1 MYRFYLMTFLITVI
15 SCNSNSRNT
24 IENNADSSLILL
36 DNLTESNTFS
46 LLIVENPDTTFGY
59 IVFKDSVPYIIQK
72 NIPGKSG
79 NNGFSDSASAY
90 KVADYVIHKLKHNII
105 PPTIS
110 KQELDSLLN
119 FKLNHE

>member
-1 MYRFYLMTFLITVI
+1 MCIY
-15 SCNSNSRNT
+15 SCNNSYNSSDAIKSSEGISVGT
-24 IENNADSSLILL
+24 EFKNEIQYKSYIIQNNDGTL
-36 DNLTESNTFS
+36 
-46 LLIVENPDTTFGY
+46 GY
-59 IVFKDSVPYIIQK
+59 GITKDSVPYIIQK